1 MIETEH
7 FCFMENVCSAGG
19 SAMVPEFGPEASGE
33 EVIRAYRRHQVVLV
47 RRAVRSVGGRA
58 AAERH
63 SAFVQR
69 HKLGGVAL
77 DESSGALAQSGCWYR
92 SALVSGEGA
101 CAELEALMPSEL
113 QLVHLDFHR
122 GCFWLFWC
130 VIPILCSPSSV
141 DLCAAAPSSRTV
153 VSREGE

>member
-1 MIETEH
+1 
-7 FCFMENVCSAGG
+7 
-19 SAMVPEFGPEASGE
+19 MVPELGPEASGE

-47 RRAVRSVGGRA
+47 RRTVRSVGGRA

-69 HKLGGVAL
+69 HKLDESPACTL
-77 DESSGALAQSGCWYR
+77 DESSREGALAQSGCWYR

-101 CAELEALMPSEL
+101 CAELEAIMPSEL
-113 QLVHLDFHR
+113 QRVHLDFHR
-122 GCFWLFWC
+122 GCFWVFWC
-130 VIPILCSPSSV
+130 VIPLLDV
-141 DLCAAAPSSRTV
+141 AARRAFVCGSAV